1 MQIQIQKRKSSASRD
16 FPKKKDGQIND
27 GIWEEL
33 MQTAEAKIFR
43 RMRMIFYLYQQH
55 NVKD

>member
-27 GIWEEL
+27 EIWEEL
-33 MQTAEAKIFR
+33 MQGRWGQNFPPNENDILPLTAT
-43 RMRMIFYLYQQH
+43 
-55 NVKD
+55 